1 MSTDVLLPRLGFAVS
16 EGTIAEWLVQDGQQ
30 VRAGE
35 PLYSLEADKAVTEIE
50 APGSGRLRIIVPPGQ
65 AHPVG
70 TLLAVI
76 E

>member
-1 MSTDVLLPRLGFAVS
+1 MSTDVLLPRLAFTVN
-16 EGTIAEWLVQDGQQ
+16 EGTVAEWLIEDGQQ

-50 APGSGRLRIIVPPGQ
+50 APASGRLRIMIQTGE

-70 TLLAVI
+70 TVLAVI

>member
-1 MSTDVLLPRLGFAVS
+1 MSTEVLLPRLGFTVS
-16 EGTIAEWLVQDGQQ
+16 EGSIAEWLKEDGAA
-30 VRAGE
+30 VTAGE

-50 APGSGRLRIIVPPGQ
+50 APASGRLKIIIQTGE

-70 TLLAVI
+70 TILAVI